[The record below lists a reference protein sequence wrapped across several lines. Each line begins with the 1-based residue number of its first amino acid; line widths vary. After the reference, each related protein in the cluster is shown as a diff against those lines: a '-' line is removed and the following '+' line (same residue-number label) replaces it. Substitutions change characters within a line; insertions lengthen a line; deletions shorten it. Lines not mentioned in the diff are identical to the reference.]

1 MNVWEIHPALVHFPI
16 ALLLSA
22 VALDVFAWW
31 RPSESLNRMAIGLL
45 IAGVVAG
52 WLAANFGLL
61 AFYTVPAHTHDAHHL
76 MFWHIGA
83 AVSTLLLFTWLAV
96 VRWFHRAEP
105 ITRPRR
111 IVGLIAAAFL
121 MTTGALGGH
130 IVYHGG
136 AGVQPEL
143 LAESVREAH
152 SHGGVAGQEKR
163 EGHGQKQDGNDRE
176 SYRSAYQAQT
186 PAHEH
191 SKADQGSKHGE
202 GHEDKPMAGRHA
214 TGKKADEVKTDTG
227 HADHRGRSNDQE
239 KTNKTDRPDK
249 AHHEEDSAAEPDERQ
264 QAPDRESHGHQEHS
278 DKEAPAADEKH
289 EHHGEAKPRT
299 DEKKKEDAPAHQ
311 HGSTHPSAS
320 RPKDPALGPDFER
333 NVQENR
339 QRNMPKMD
347 DHSKMGHGSD
357 HKTQKPDGDKKQDES
372 GSKHQH

>member
-22 VALDVFAWW
+22 IALDVFAWW
-31 RPSESLNRMAIGLL
+31 RPNDLLNRVATGLL

-61 AFYTVPAHTHDAHHL
+61 AFYTVPAHTHEAHHL

-83 AVSTLLLFTWLAV
+83 AVSTLLLFTWLAL
-96 VRWFHRAEP
+96 VRWFHRMEP
-105 ITRPRR
+105 ITRSRR
-111 IVGLIAAAFL
+111 IVGLVAATFL

-136 AGVQPEL
+136 AGVEPEL

-152 SHGGVAGQEKR
+152 SHGGVAVQKKH
-163 EGHGQKQDGNDRE
+163 EGHGQKQNGHDRE
-176 SYRSAYQAQT
+176 SYRSAYQAQP

-191 SKADQGSKHGE
+191 SQVDEGSEHGNHAE
-202 GHEDKPMAGRHA
+202 KPTPDRRAA
-214 TGKKADEVKTDTG
+214 GKKSDAG
-227 HADHRGRSNDQE
+227 HARHQEQSSDQE
-239 KTNKTDRPDK
+239 KTKKTDQPDK
-249 AHHEEDSAAEPDERQ
+249 AHHKEDSAAEPDEQ
-264 QAPDRESHGHQEHS
+264 QHSPDRKSQDSHEHS
-278 DKEAPAADEKH
+278 DKPAPAANEKH
-289 EHHGEAKPRT
+289 EQHGEAKPKT
-299 DEKKKEDAPAHQ
+299 DEKKNDDAAAPQ
-311 HGSTHPSAS
+311 HGAS
-320 RPKDPALGPDFER
+320 RPQDPPLGPDFER

-357 HKTQKPDGDKKQDES
+357 HKTQKPDGNKKKDES

>member
-152 SHGGVAGQEKR
+152 SHGGVAGQEKH
-163 EGHGQKQDGNDRE
+163 EGHDQKQNGLGRK
-176 SYRSAYQAQT
+176 SYRSAYQAQA

-191 SKADQGSKHGE
+191 SKADKGSKHGE
-202 GHEDKPMAGRHA
+202 GHDEKPMADHHA
-214 TGKKADEVKTDTG
+214 NGEKTDAG
-227 HADHRGRSNDQE
+227 HARHQEESSDQE
-239 KTNKTDRPDK
+239 KAKKTDSSDK
-249 AHHEEDSAAEPDERQ
+249 AHHEEDSSADDDQ
-264 QAPDRESHGHQEHS
+264 HQHSPDRESHGSHEQS
-278 DKEAPAADEKH
+278 DKQSPAAHEKH
-289 EHHGEAKPRT
+289 EHRGEAKPKM
-299 DEKKKEDAPAHQ
+299 DEKRNEDAPAHQ
-311 HGSTHPSAS
+311 HGSTQPGAS
-320 RPKDPALGPDFER
+320 RPKDPPLGPDFER

-347 DHSKMGHGSD
+347 DRSKMGHGSD
-357 HKTQKPDGDKKQDES
+357 HKTQKQDGDKKKNES